1 MDLNEKEIRLK
12 TIKAKKMMLLFSML
26 SIAMTFAGLT
36 SAYIVSKSRPDWLKD
51 FELPLAFIISTL
63 VIFLSSISIAI
74 AKKNVKKN
82 DVSKTTFW
90 LFVTFILGII
100 FVISQFLGFNELISL
115 GYFFTGAQ
123 STVTTS
129 FLYVLTVL
137 HLAHLFAGLIV
148 LIVVMANNYK
158 NKYKVEKLGFELA
171 VTFWHFLGVLWLY
184 LLVFL
189 YFFKSL
195 KLVTSQS

>member
-26 SIAMTFAGLT
+26 SITMTFAGLT

-184 LLVFL
+184 LFVFL
-189 YFFKSL
+189 YFFK
-195 KLVTSQS
+195 

>member
-1 MDLNEKEIRLK
+1 MELNEKEIRLK

-36 SAYIVSKSRPDWLKD
+36 SAYIVSKARPDWLKD
-51 FELPLAFIISTL
+51 FELPFAFVISTV
-63 VIFLSSISIAI
+63 VIFLSSISISI

-82 DVSKTTFW
+82 DVSKTTLW
-90 LFVTFILGII
+90 LFVTFGLGII
-100 FVISQFLGFNELISL
+100 FITSQFSGFNELIGL

-123 STVTTS
+123 STITTS

-148 LIVVMANNYK
+148 LIVVIINNYK
-158 NKYKVEKLGFELA
+158 NNYKIEKLGFELA
-171 VTFWHFLGVLWLY
+171 VTFWHFLGILWLY
-184 LLVFL
+184 LFVFL
-189 YFFKSL
+189 YFFR
-195 KLVTSQS
+195 

>member
-1 MDLNEKEIRLK
+1 MDLNENEIRLK

-51 FELPLAFIISTL
+51 FELPFAFIISTI
-63 VIFLSSISIAI
+63 VIIFSSFSIYS
-74 AKKNVKKN
+74 AKKSLNN
-82 DVSKTTFW
+82 DSSKTTMW
-90 LFVTFILGII
+90 LFVTFALGLV
-100 FVISQFLGFNELISL
+100 FVISQFLGFDEVISM

-123 STVTTS
+123 STITTS

-148 LIVVMANNYK
+148 LAVVMVKNYK
-158 NKYKVEKLGFELA
+158 NKYKTEKLGFELA
-171 VTFWHFLGVLWLY
+171 VTFWHFLGILWLY
-184 LLVFL
+184 LFVFL
-189 YFFKSL
+189 YFFR
-195 KLVTSQS
+195 

>member
-51 FELPLAFIISTL
+51 FELPFAFIVSTV
-63 VIFLSSISIAI
+63 VIILSSISIYI
-74 AKKNVKKN
+74 AKQSVKNN
-82 DVSKTTFW
+82 EVSKTSLWLLITFG
-90 LFVTFILGII
+90 LGII
-100 FVISQFLGFNELISL
+100 FVISQFSGFNELIGL

-123 STVTTS
+123 STITTS

-148 LIVVMANNYK
+148 LVVVTINNYK
-158 NKYKVEKLGFELA
+158 NKYKTEKLGFELA
-171 VTFWHFLGVLWLY
+171 VTFWHFLGILWLY
-184 LLVFL
+184 LFVFL
-189 YFFKSL
+189 YFFR
-195 KLVTSQS
+195 

>member
-1 MDLNEKEIRLK
+1 MELNEKEIRLK

-51 FELPLAFIISTL
+51 FELPFAFVVSTVVII
-63 VIFLSSISIAI
+63 LSSISIYI
-74 AKKNVKKN
+74 AKKSVKN
-82 DVSKTTFW
+82 NEVSKTTLW
-90 LFVTFILGII
+90 LLITFGLGII
-100 FVISQFLGFNELISL
+100 FVISQFSGFNELIGL

-123 STVTTS
+123 STITTS

-148 LIVVMANNYK
+148 LIVVIINNYK
-158 NKYKVEKLGFELA
+158 NKYKTEKLGFELA
-171 VTFWHFLGVLWLY
+171 VTFWHFLGILWLY
-184 LLVFL
+184 LFVFL
-189 YFFKSL
+189 YFFR
-195 KLVTSQS
+195 

>member
-1 MDLNEKEIRLK
+1 MDLNENEIRLK

-51 FELPLAFIISTL
+51 FELPFPFIISTI
-63 VIFLSSISIAI
+63 VIIFSSFSIYS
-74 AKKNVKKN
+74 AKKSLNN
-82 DVSKTTFW
+82 DSSKTTMW
-90 LFVTFILGII
+90 LFVTFALGLV
-100 FVISQFLGFNELISL
+100 FVISQFLGFDELISM

-123 STVTTS
+123 STITTS

-148 LIVVMANNYK
+148 LAVVMFKNYK
-158 NKYKVEKLGFELA
+158 NKYKTEKLGFELA
-171 VTFWHFLGVLWLY
+171 VTFWHFLGILWLY
-184 LLVFL
+184 LFVFL
-189 YFFKSL
+189 YFFR
-195 KLVTSQS
+195 

>member
-51 FELPLAFIISTL
+51 FELPFAFIVSTV
-63 VIFLSSISIAI
+63 VIILSSISIYI
-74 AKKNVKKN
+74 AKKSVKN
-82 DVSKTTFW
+82 NEVSKTSLWLLITFG
-90 LFVTFILGII
+90 LGII
-100 FVISQFLGFNELISL
+100 FVISQFSGFNELIGL

-123 STVTTS
+123 STITTS

-148 LIVVMANNYK
+148 LVVVTINNYK
-158 NKYKVEKLGFELA
+158 NKYRSEKLGFELA
-171 VTFWHFLGVLWLY
+171 VNFWHFLGILWLY
-184 LLVFL
+184 LFVFL
-189 YFFKSL
+189 YFFR
-195 KLVTSQS
+195 

>member
-51 FELPLAFIISTL
+51 FELPFAFIVSTV
-63 VIFLSSISIAI
+63 VIILSSISIYI
-74 AKKNVKKN
+74 AKKSVKN
-82 DVSKTTFW
+82 NEVSKTSLWLLITFG
-90 LFVTFILGII
+90 LGII
-100 FVISQFLGFNELISL
+100 FVISQFSGFNELIGL

-123 STVTTS
+123 STITTS

-137 HLAHLFAGLIV
+137 HLAHLFAGLRV
-148 LIVVMANNYK
+148 LVVVTINNYI
-158 NKYKVEKLGFELA
+158 NKYRSEKLGFELA
-171 VTFWHFLGVLWLY
+171 VNFWHFLGILWLY
-184 LLVFL
+184 LFVFL
-189 YFFKSL
+189 YFFR
-195 KLVTSQS
+195 